1 MTLKRRRLLQ
11 LAAGTVAAP
20 AVLRIGRVRAA
31 ERLRLHHF
39 LPPTSAG
46 HLDVLAPWAEKVEAA
61 SDGALRVRIY
71 PSMQLGG
78 TPPQLYDQAR
88 DGVADLVWTLPGNT
102 PGRFPRLEVFELPFV
117 PARSGEVTSKALQEF
132 ATAYAQDEFKEVHP
146 IFFWA
151 HDHGVV
157 HASRAVHNQE
167 DLQGLKL
174 RFPTRLAG
182 EALTALG
189 ASPIGMPI
197 PQLPEALAQGVVDG
211 CVIPWEVVP
220 SLKIDEFVEHH
231 TELPGSPTFYTATF
245 VLAMN
250 KARYESLPS
259 ELRQVIDA
267 HSGLEQAAMA
277 GAAWDKASSAAREE
291 VAQGGNEIFT
301 LPEEEAARWREATQ
315 PVVDAWVKGM
325 PDGVRLL
332 EAARSLIAKHGQ
344 A

>member
-1 MTLKRRRLLQ
+1 MTLKRRQLLH

-20 AVLRIGRVRAA
+20 AVLRIGRAQAA

-46 HLDVLAPWAEKVEAA
+46 HVDVLTPWAEKVEAD

-88 DGVADLVWTLPGNT
+88 DGVVDIVWTLPGNT

-117 PARSGEVTSKALQEF
+117 PARSGAVTSKALQEY
-132 ATAYAQDEFKEVHP
+132 ATAQAADDFKEVHP

-151 HDHGVV
+151 HDHGVI
-157 HASRAVHNQE
+157 HASRAVHTQG

-182 EALTALG
+182 EALSALG

-197 PQLPEALAQGVVDG
+197 PQVPEALAQGVVDG

-220 SLKIDEFVEHH
+220 SLKINEFVEHH
-231 TELPGSPTFYTATF
+231 TEFPGSPTFYTATF

-250 KARYESLPS
+250 KARYEALPP
-259 ELRQVIDA
+259 ELKQVLDA
-267 HSGLEQAAMA
+267 NSGLEQAAMA
-277 GAAWDKASSAAREE
+277 GAAWDKASSVARDT

-301 LPEEEAARWREATQ
+301 LPEEEAARWRQATQ
-315 PVVDAWVKGM
+315 PVVDAWVAAT
-325 PDGVRLL
+325 PDGEKLL
-332 EAARSLIAKHGQ
+332 EQARSLIDKYGQ

>member
-11 LAAGTVAAP
+11 LTAGTVAAP
-20 AVLRIGRVRAA
+20 AVLRLGRAQAA

-46 HLDVLAPWAEKVEAA
+46 HVDVLTPWAEKVEAA
-61 SDGALRVRIY
+61 TDGALRVRIY

-78 TPPQLYDQAR
+78 TPPQLFDQAR

-102 PGRFPRLEVFELPFV
+102 PGRFPKIEAFELPFV
-117 PARSGEVTSKALQEF
+117 PARSGAVTSKALQEF
-132 ATAYAQDEFKEVHP
+132 ATAHAGDEFKEVQP

-151 HDHGVV
+151 HDHGVI
-157 HASRAVHNQE
+157 HASREVHKQE

-189 ASPIGMPI
+189 ASPIGMPL
-197 PQLPEALAQGVVDG
+197 PQVPEALAQGVVSG

-220 SLKIDEFVEHH
+220 SLKINEFVEHH
-231 TELPGSPTFYTATF
+231 TELPGSPTFYTSTF
-245 VLAMN
+245 ILAMN
-250 KARYESLPS
+250 KARYDSLPA

-267 HSGLEQAAMA
+267 HSGLEQAALA
-277 GAAWDKASSAAREE
+277 GAAWDKASSVAREE

-301 LPEEEAARWREATQ
+301 LPEEEAVRWRQATQ
-315 PVVDAWVKGM
+315 PVVDAWVKDT
-325 PDGVRLL
+325 PDGERLL
-332 EAARSLIAKHGQ
+332 EAARSLIAKYDQ